1 MRLLANPLAVIAFV
15 LSLTLALAP
24 MDVRAQESEG
34 IESFA
39 DAVSASQAAMMRDP
53 TAALSLSER
62 AEDLA
67 RRLMINERD
76 EAMATAWWLQSEALT
91 RMGRAEEAY
100 PIALAAQ
107 SRLGEAPRETKLL
120 ADIFT
125 SLGRI
130 EKVLGEHGDALE
142 NYQRAYEIYRD
153 LGESRSESIAL
164 QSMASIYTDARQY
177 ERAVEY
183 FQNALERYQDPSLDL
198 AAHNNLANALTQL
211 ERYDEAARS
220 FEQARTLANTMG
232 SAILEARVLNNL
244 SNMQLEQADYDGAE
258 ASIDAAF
265 ALVEDDGTFEWV
277 RFFWG
282 VRAQIAFGRGDSR
295 RAVRFLSVAFR
306 DVDVE
311 TTSQNY
317 TELHGSA
324 AEIYAAHGDWVSA
337 YAHLQAF
344 KRLTD
349 ERAAFASSANSA
361 LVGAQF
367 DFTEQELEIQ
377 QLRSEGLEQA
387 LELARARQARNTMIA
402 LGLGAGCI
410 CIAGIVFARSRVAR
424 AKAMALSESLYTDA
438 STGLPTHAAMLRDLA
453 KVTAETGE
461 APVVISAQI
470 KRRKHLSGALGY
482 RVYSRFEQA
491 VAARLAGGAHPVT
504 VYRLLP
510 GLFGLLQPSADT
522 REANAV
528 ARGVAGLFE
537 TAVQVDDLNIDVGIV
552 CGLACDSDP
561 ETAVRQA
568 HLAIDQARHL
578 NVPHAEFD
586 KELYGNPAANLSLMS
601 EMMRATEKGEMSLY
615 YQPKLKV
622 RTGRFEAVEALSRW
636 FHPERG
642 FISPDQFIPQA
653 EETGH
658 IRPFTEWVIRQ
669 SIADQ
674 KRLLAEGKPIS
685 VAINISGAL
694 VGDPDFARKA
704 RALIVS
710 ASGPITFEITE
721 TAVMTNPEK
730 AIEHLNM
737 WRESGARI
745 SIDDYGTGQSSLAYL
760 QMIPSDELKL
770 DRQFVSNLN
779 ANARGRMLIKS
790 TIDLAH
796 NLGLE
801 VVAEG
806 VETETDFAALKLLG
820 SDWVQG
826 FLLSKPL
833 PIDGLAKFL
842 AEPEETIRKSRL
854 V

>member
-1 MRLLANPLAVIAFV
+1 VHLPASPLVAFSV
-15 LSLTLALAP
+15 ALSLFLVLVP
-24 MDVRAQESEG
+24 GVVHAQDAESLETFS
-34 IESFA
+34 ETA
-39 DAVSASQAAMMRDP
+39 DAARSVMMADP
-53 TAALSLSER
+53 TAALSLAER
-62 AEDLA
+62 AETLA
-67 RRLMINERD
+67 GLLITNERD
-76 EAMATAWWLQSEALT
+76 EALATAGWLQSEALT
-91 RMGRAEEAY
+91 RMGRAEDAHPHALE
-100 PIALAAQ
+100 ALA
-107 SRLGEAPRETKLL
+107 RLGEAPAETKLL

-142 NYQRAYEIYRD
+142 HYQRAYEIYRD
-153 LGESRSESIAL
+153 LDERRSESIAL
-164 QSMASIYTDARQY
+164 QSMASIYSDAQQF

-183 FQNALERYQDPSLDL
+183 FRNALERFQDPSLDL
-198 AAHNNLANALTQL
+198 AAHNNLANALTQIG
-211 ERYDEAARS
+211 RYDEAAAS
-220 FEQARTLANTMG
+220 FEQARTLAHSMG

-244 SNMQLEQADYDGAE
+244 ANMQVEQADHDAAE

-265 ALVEDDGTFEWV
+265 ALVDDDGTFEWV

-282 VRAQIAFGRGDSR
+282 VRAEIAYGRGESR
-295 RAVRFLSVAFR
+295 RAVGLLSVAFH

-317 TELHGSA
+317 MELHGSA

-337 YAHLQAF
+337 YAHLRAF

-349 ERAAFASSANSA
+349 ERAAFATSANSA

-377 QLRSEGLEQA
+377 QLRSESLEQA
-387 LELARARQARNTMIA
+387 LELARARQARNMMIA
-402 LGLGAGCI
+402 TGIGVACLCLVGLL
-410 CIAGIVFARSRVAR
+410 FARSQVAR
-424 AKAMALSESLYTDA
+424 AKTLALSEVLYTDA
-438 STGLPTHAAMLRDLA
+438 NTGLPTHAAMLRDLA
-453 KVTAETGE
+453 AVASKTGE
-461 APVVISAQI
+461 VPAVVAVQI

-482 RVYSRFEQA
+482 RVYSRFERA
-491 VAARLAGGAHPVT
+491 VAARLAGGNYPVT

-522 REANAV
+522 REASAV
-528 ARGVAGLFE
+528 ARDVTGLFE
-537 TAVQVDDLNIDVGIV
+537 TAVQVDDLNIDVGII
-552 CGLACDSDP
+552 CGLAHDEDA
-561 ETAVRQA
+561 ETAIRQA
-568 HLAIDQARHL
+568 HLAIDQARNRNL
-578 NVPHAEFD
+578 PHVQFD
-586 KELYGNPAANLSLMS
+586 AELYGNPAANLSLMS
-601 EMMRATEKGEMSLY
+601 EMMRATEKGEMSLH

-622 RTGRFEAVEALSRW
+622 RTGRFESVEALSRW

-669 SIADQ
+669 SIEDQ
-674 KRLLAEGKPIS
+674 NRLLAEGKPIAI
-685 VAINISGAL
+685 AINISGAL
-694 VGDPDFARKA
+694 VGDPEFARKV
-704 RALIVS
+704 RSMIVS
-710 ASGPITFEITE
+710 AGGPITLEITE

-730 AIEHLNM
+730 AIEHLNA

-779 ANARGRMLIKS
+779 ANTRGRMLIKS

-806 VETETDFAALKLLG
+806 VETETDLAALKLLG
-820 SDWVQG
+820 SDWIQG
-826 FLLSKPL
+826 YLLSRPL
-833 PIDGLAKFL
+833 PIAELAEFL
-842 AEPEETIRKSRL
+842 ATPETATLRSRSY
-854 V
+854 

>member
-1 MRLLANPLAVIAFV
+1 MRLPASPLAIVAVV
-15 LSLTLALAP
+15 LSLVLALVPSA
-24 MDVRAQESEG
+24 VRAQDAERVHTFSE
-34 IESFA
+34 A
-39 DAVSASQAAMMRDP
+39 VDAARSVMMADP
-53 TAALSLSER
+53 TAALSLAER
-62 AEDLA
+62 AEVLA
-67 RRLMINERD
+67 GQLINNERD
-76 EAMATAWWLQSEALT
+76 EALATAEWLQSEALT
-91 RMGRAEEAY
+91 RMGRAEDAHPHALE
-100 PIALAAQ
+100 ALA
-107 SRLGEAPRETKLL
+107 RLGAAPAETKLL
-120 ADIFT
+120 ADILT

-130 EKVLGEHGDALE
+130 EKVLGAHGEALE
-142 NYQRAYEIYRD
+142 HYQRAYEIYRD
-153 LGESRSESIAL
+153 LDERRSESIAL
-164 QSMASIYTDARQY
+164 QSMASIYSDAQQF

-183 FQNALERYQDPSLDL
+183 FRSALERFQDPSLDL
-198 AAHNNLANALTQL
+198 AAHNNLANALTQIG
-211 ERYDEAARS
+211 RYDEAAAS
-220 FEQARTLANTMG
+220 FEQARTLAQSMG

-244 SNMQLEQADYDGAE
+244 ANMQLEQADHDAAE
-258 ASIDAAF
+258 ISIDAAF
-265 ALVEDDGTFEWV
+265 ALVEDDGTFEWL

-282 VRAQIAFGRGDSR
+282 VRAQIAYGRGETR
-295 RAVRFLSVAFR
+295 RAVNFLSVAFH
-306 DVDVE
+306 DVEVE

-317 TELHGSA
+317 MELHGRA

-337 YAHLQAF
+337 YAHLRAF

-349 ERAAFASSANSA
+349 ERAAFATSANSA

-377 QLRSEGLEQA
+377 QLRSAGLEQA
-387 LELARARQARNTMIA
+387 LALARARQSRNLMIA
-402 LGLGAGCI
+402 FGIGAACL
-410 CIAGIVFARSRVAR
+410 CLAGFVYARSRVAR
-424 AKAMALSESLYTDA
+424 AKAQALSEVLYTDA

-453 KVTAETGE
+453 EITAKTGA
-461 APVVISAQI
+461 APAVIAVQI

-482 RVYSRFEQA
+482 HIYARFEA
-491 VAARLAGGAHPVT
+491 AIAARLAGGNYPVT

-510 GLFGLLQPSADT
+510 GLFGLLQPSEDT
-522 REANAV
+522 RDANVV
-528 ARGVAGLFE
+528 ARDVTGLFD
-537 TAVQVDDLNIDVGIV
+537 TPVQVDDLNIDVGII
-552 CGLACDSDP
+552 CGLAQGEDA
-561 ETAVRQA
+561 ETAIRQA
-568 HLAIDQARHL
+568 HLAIDQARRL
-578 NVPHAEFD
+578 NLTQAVFD
-586 KELYGNPAANLSLMS
+586 KDMYGNPAANLSLMS

-622 RTGRFEAVEALSRW
+622 RTGRYESVEALSRW
-636 FHPERG
+636 FHPDRG

-669 SIADQ
+669 SIEDQ
-674 KRLLAEGKPIS
+674 KRLLAEGKPIA

-694 VGDPDFARKA
+694 VGDPEFARKA
-704 RALIVS
+704 RSMIVG
-710 ASGPITFEITE
+710 ASGPITLEITE

-730 AIEHLNM
+730 AIEHLNA

-806 VETETDFAALKLLG
+806 VETETDLAALKLLG
-820 SDWVQG
+820 SDWIQG
-826 FLLSKPL
+826 YHLSRPL
-833 PIDGLAKFL
+833 PISELAEFL
-842 AEPEETIRKSRL
+842 AVPEETMLRSQSS
-854 V
+854 

>member
-1 MRLLANPLAVIAFV
+1 
-15 LSLTLALAP
+15 
-24 MDVRAQESEG
+24 
-34 IESFA
+34 
-39 DAVSASQAAMMRDP
+39 MMADP
-53 TAALSLSER
+53 TAALSLAER
-62 AEDLA
+62 AEVLA
-67 RRLMINERD
+67 GQLINNERD
-76 EAMATAWWLQSEALT
+76 EALATAEWLQSEALT
-91 RMGRAEEAY
+91 RMGRAEDAHPHALEA
-100 PIALAAQ
+100 LG
-107 SRLGEAPRETKLL
+107 RLGEAPAETKLL

-130 EKVLGEHGDALE
+130 EKVLGAHGEALE
-142 NYQRAYEIYRD
+142 HYQRAYEIYRD
-153 LGESRSESIAL
+153 VGELRSESIAL
-164 QSMASIYTDARQY
+164 QSMASVYSDARQY

-183 FQNALERYQDPSLDL
+183 FRDALDRYQDPALDL

-211 ERYDEAARS
+211 ERYDEAAAS
-220 FEQARTLANTMG
+220 YAQARALADAMG

-244 SNMQLEQADYDGAE
+244 ANLQLELADYDGAD
-258 ASIDAAF
+258 ATIDAAF
-265 ALVEDDGTFEWV
+265 SLVADDGTFEWV

-282 VRAQIAFGRGDSR
+282 VRAQIAYGRGDPQS
-295 RAVRFLSVAFR
+295 AVRFLGVAFR
-306 DVDVE
+306 DVE
-311 TTSQNY
+311 IATTSQNFM
-317 TELHGSA
+317 ELHGSA
-324 AEIYAAHGDWVSA
+324 AEIYAAHGDWGLA
-337 YAHLQAF
+337 YDHLQAF

-387 LELARARQARNTMIA
+387 LELARARQARNMMIA
-402 LGLGAGCI
+402 TGIGVLCLV
-410 CIAGIVFARSRVAR
+410 IAGIVFARSRVAR
-424 AKAMALSESLYTDA
+424 AKARALSDSLYTDA

-453 KVTAETGE
+453 GVMARTGK
-461 APVVISAQI
+461 APVVIAVQI

-491 VAARLAGGAHPVT
+491 VADRLAGGNYPVT

-522 REANAV
+522 REACAV
-528 ARGVAGLFE
+528 ARDVTGLFE
-537 TAVQVDDLNIDVGIV
+537 SAVQVDDLNIDVGII
-552 CGLACDSDP
+552 CGLARDDDA
-561 ETAVRQA
+561 ETAIRQA
-568 HLAIDQARHL
+568 HLAIDQARNH
-578 NVPHAEFD
+578 NQSHAEFD
-586 KELYGNPAANLSLMS
+586 PDMYGNPAANLSLMS

-622 RTGRFEAVEALSRW
+622 RTGQYESVEALSRW

-658 IRPFTEWVIRQ
+658 IRPFTEWVFRQ
-669 SIADQ
+669 SIEDQ
-674 KRLLAEGKPIS
+674 KRLLAEGKPIAI
-685 VAINISGAL
+685 AINISGAL
-694 VGDPDFARKA
+694 VGDPEFARTV
-704 RALIVS
+704 RSMIVS
-710 ASGPITFEITE
+710 ASGPITLEITE

-730 AIEHLNM
+730 AIEHLNA

-806 VETETDFAALKLLG
+806 VETEPDFAALKLLG
-820 SDWVQG
+820 SDWIQG
-826 FLLSKPL
+826 YHLSRPL
-833 PIDGLAKFL
+833 PFAELTEFL
-842 AEPEETIRKSRL
+842 ATPEETILRSQSS
-854 V
+854 